1 MHKILIFLRHF
12 IPRTRTSF
20 RRLFNV
26 VSVWNPDNHRK
37 TRDPSTSA
45 VIVTLSFFIGSRGH
59 NTISCLVHQGSVMIP
74 HAASYNVHPVQT
86 RDRRFSF
93 RSTWNSTTLWR
104 QRQTAGLGTELFSNT
119 WREIYRLTTWYSHW
133 PAVEWG
139 RGGEISAVYRAIPSR
154 INVHKYS
161 PALLCTERRKCSMK
175 RAVLE
180 AKQFKK
186 YEFSTKFSN
195 DMAWCLYDHH

>member
-1 MHKILIFLRHF
+1 MAAAADG
-12 IPRTRTSF
+12 
-20 RRLFNV
+20 
-26 VSVWNPDNHRK
+26 W
-37 TRDPSTSA
+37 TRDG
-45 VIVTLSFFIGSRGH
+45 IVFEH
-59 NTISCLVHQGSVMIP
+59 M
-74 HAASYNVHPVQT
+74 T
-86 RDRRFSF
+86 RDL
-93 RSTWNSTTLWR
+93 STDDVIQPL
-104 QRQTAGLGTELFSNT
+104 AGGGV
-119 WREIYRLTTWYSHW
+119 RK
-133 PAVEWG
+133 
-139 RGGEISAVYRAIPSR
+139 GGEISAVYRAIPSR